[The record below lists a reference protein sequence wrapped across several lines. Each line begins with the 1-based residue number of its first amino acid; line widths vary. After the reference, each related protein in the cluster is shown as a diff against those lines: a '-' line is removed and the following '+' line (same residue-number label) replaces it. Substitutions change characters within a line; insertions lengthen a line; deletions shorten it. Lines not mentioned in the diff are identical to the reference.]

1 MQLRAIML
9 ADLEVANFTEAAKIE
24 QKLSEILEEFS
35 NSNKCVSYT
44 ALNIKERRGS
54 AKPDL
59 EQMAF
64 RQNKPSK

>member
-1 MQLRAIML
+1 ML

-24 QKLSEILEEFS
+24 QKLSAILEEFA